1 MANPV
6 PGTSVTQINFYGTNG
21 NLAASMAA
29 PANGSGALLLLPQTA
44 GSPGQVLS
52 TDGGSPNQ
60 QMSWSTPSSGG
71 GVPTILSGGTDAI
84 NPHVSARYIV
94 TTPGVDSMTI
104 VAPTVGTDDGV
115 TITITNGS
123 SASHTVTF
131 TSGTLRSGNAG
142 VTTATFGAFPGSS
155 FTFYAY
161 QGVFYVQSQNLMA
174 SYS

>member
-1 MANPV
+1 M
-6 PGTSVTQINFYGTNG
+6 
-21 NLAASMAA
+21 
-29 PANGSGALLLLPQTA
+29 LLPTTTGQ
-44 GSPGQVLS
+44 PGQVLS
-52 TDGGSPNQ
+52 TDGGAPHQ

-71 GVPTILSGGTDAI
+71 GLVPTILSGGTDAI

-94 TTPGVDSMTI
+94 TTPGVDSMSI
-104 VAPTVGTDDGV
+104 VAPAVGADDGV

-161 QGVFYVQSQNLMA
+161 QGVWFVESQNLMA
-174 SYS
+174 SYI